1 MRLTLPSSTNRIT
14 NSFAHILLSQSIAKS
29 IVTSPNHIS
38 RLCRKRWRRLVRA
51 PFTRTIFLLQK
62 QIQYHF
68 SNKFLNLIFIALRPP
83 YSCGLNKIAQVELLV
98 RYWLMVHTN
107 SRRDSLAS
115 NIQFEEENCERHR
128 NVPAPPPTVKMF
140 EFETE
145 HDNYTNTDSSA
156 AKRRSPMKK
165 KTHYFHRQIQFQNKY
180 CRDTDAT
187 RNGEKKW
194 EREKRFIVCCSI
206 WYAGQKHLTSHDFMF
221 IVCGARR
228 QLIAVRQRERARN
241 WLSQFLFF
249 PY

>member
-1 MRLTLPSSTNRIT
+1 MRLTLPSSTNRNT

-29 IVTSPNHIS
+29 IVTSPNHIL

-128 NVPAPPPTVKMF
+128 NVPAPPPPTVKPF
-140 EFETE
+140 ESETE

-165 KTHYFHRQIQFQNKY
+165 KTQ
-180 CRDTDAT
+180 
-187 RNGEKKW
+187 
-194 EREKRFIVCCSI
+194 
-206 WYAGQKHLTSHDFMF
+206 
-221 IVCGARR
+221 
-228 QLIAVRQRERARN
+228 
-241 WLSQFLFF
+241 
-249 PY
+249 